1 METLI
6 KNPMLEQKKRLLLYR
21 LRKEMN
27 GAALDTMRY
36 FGEDYERNYGV
47 QIYAIRNLA
56 REIGTDHELA
66 KSFYT
71 ENIREV
77 RLVALWI
84 ADAEQVNVADFD
96 FWASGIINSEVA
108 EQASHALLSRIAD
121 IDKLLTAWCELESPL
136 LAYCALLSAAR
147 NSGVGQTVVVNAL
160 LRAVANHPD
169 NRLVAQGATALA
181 INLADEAIKELLAN
195 LPDNPTSQ
203 LLKEEIAW
211 RVE

>member
-1 METLI
+1 
-6 KNPMLEQKKRLLLYR
+6 MLEQKKRLLLYR

-56 REIGTDHELA
+56 REIGSNHELA
-66 KSFYT
+66 TYFYT
-71 ENIREV
+71 QNIREV

-84 ADAEQVNVADFD
+84 ADAANVSVADFS
-96 FWASGIINSEVA
+96 FWASGVINSEVA
-108 EQASHALLSRIAD
+108 EQASHALLSRIEPIAS
-121 IDKLLTAWCELESPL
+121 LLAEWCASDNAL

-147 NSGVGQTVVVNAL
+147 NGGVEGDV
-160 LRAVANHPD
+160 AVEAILSSVTKFSN

-181 INLADEAIKELLAN
+181 MTLSDEAVQQLLEQ
-195 LPDNPTSQ
+195 LPDNPTST
-203 LLKEEIAW
+203 LLREEIAW
-211 RVE
+211 QVE

>member
-1 METLI
+1 
-6 KNPMLEQKKRLLLYR
+6 MLEQKKRLLLYR

-27 GAALDTMRY
+27 GAALDTMLY
-36 FGEDYERNYGV
+36 FGADYDRNYGV

-66 KSFYT
+66 KYFYT
-71 ENIREV
+71 QNIREV

-84 ADAEQVNVADFD
+84 ADAEKVSVADLP
-96 FWASGIINSEVA
+96 FWAEGIINSEIA
-108 EQASHALLSRIAD
+108 EQASHALLSRVDCVAE
-121 IDKLLTAWCELESPL
+121 LLTAWCSSENAL

-147 NSGVGQTVVVNAL
+147 NGGVAESV
-160 LRAVANHPD
+160 AVEAIVAAVSRFED

-181 INLADEAIKELLAN
+181 INLSDDMVRELLSR
-195 LPDNPTSQ
+195 LIDNPTTK
-203 LLKEEIAW
+203 LLREEIAW

>member
-1 METLI
+1 
-6 KNPMLEQKKRLLLYR
+6 MLEQKKRLLLYR

-36 FGEDYERNYGV
+36 FGADYGRNYGV

-56 REIGTDHELA
+56 REIGTDHALA
-66 KSFYT
+66 EYFYKQ
-71 ENIREV
+71 NIREAH
-77 RLVALWI
+77 LVALWI
-84 ADAEQVNVADFD
+84 ADAEQVKAGDFD
-96 FWASGIINSEVA
+96 FWAEGIINSEVA

-121 IDKLLTAWCELESPL
+121 IADLLTEWCSSDNGL

-147 NSGVGQTVVVNAL
+147 NGKVEGAIAVEAILSAVVNFS
-160 LRAVANHPD
+160 D

-181 INLADEAIKELLAN
+181 INLSDEVVQQLLDR
-195 LPDNPTSQ
+195 LPQNPTAK
-203 LLKEEIAW
+203 LLREEIAW

>member
-1 METLI
+1 
-6 KNPMLEQKKRLLLYR
+6 MLEQKKRLLLFR

-36 FGEDYERNYGV
+36 FGADYERNYGV

-66 KSFYT
+66 EYFYT
-71 ENIREV
+71 QNIREV

-84 ADAEQVNVADFD
+84 ADAERVAVPDFD

-108 EQASHALLSRIAD
+108 EQASHALLSRIASVAE
-121 IDKLLTAWCELESPL
+121 LLSAWCSSDNAL
-136 LAYCALLSAAR
+136 LAYCALLAAAR
-147 NSGVGQTVVVNAL
+147 NGGVEPTV
-160 LRAVANHPD
+160 AVSAILSAVENFSD

-181 INLADEAIKELLAN
+181 INLPDEAIKNLLDNLSNSPRAN
-195 LPDNPTSQ
+195 L
-203 LLKEEIAW
+203 LREEISW
-211 RVE
+211 RIE

>member
-1 METLI
+1 
-6 KNPMLEQKKRLLLYR
+6 MLEQKKRLLLYR

-36 FGEDYERNYGV
+36 FGTDYERNYGV

-56 REIGTDHELA
+56 REIGIDHDLA
-66 KSFYT
+66 KSFYA
-71 ENIREV
+71 ENIREM

-84 ADAEQVNVADFD
+84 ADAEQVSVVDFP

-108 EQASHALLSRIAD
+108 EQASHALLSRIAH
-121 IDKLLTAWCELESPL
+121 IGELLTEWCDSENPL
-136 LAYCALLSAAR
+136 LAYCSLLSAAR
-147 NSGVGQTVVVNAL
+147 NGGVEQETAL
-160 LRAVANHPD
+160 EAILSAVTTFSD

-181 INLADEAIKELLAN
+181 INLADEAVAELLNN
-195 LPDNPTSQ
+195 LPDNQTSQ

-211 RVE
+211 RVDETIA

>member
-1 METLI
+1 
-6 KNPMLEQKKRLLLYR
+6 MLEQKKRLLLYR

-56 REIGTDHELA
+56 REIGTDNELA

-84 ADAEQVNVADFD
+84 ADAEQVDVADFD

-121 IDKLLTAWCELESPL
+121 IDKLLIAWCESDNPL

-147 NSGVGQTVVVNAL
+147 NGGVGQTVVVNAL

-181 INLADEAIKELLAN
+181 INLADEAIKDLLAN

>member
-1 METLI
+1 
-6 KNPMLEQKKRLLLYR
+6 MLEQKKRLLLYR

-36 FGEDYERNYGV
+36 FGADYERNYGV

-56 REIGTDHELA
+56 REIGTDHSLA
-66 KSFYT
+66 EYFYT
-71 ENIREV
+71 QSIREV

-84 ADAEQVNVADFD
+84 ADAEQVKISDLD
-96 FWASGIINSEVA
+96 LWASGIINSEVA
-108 EQASHALLSRIAD
+108 EQASHALLSRVSCIAE
-121 IDKLLTAWCELESPL
+121 LLAAWCASDNAL

-147 NSGVGQTVVVNAL
+147 NGGVEGAISIDAIL
-160 LRAVANHPD
+160 SAVSNFSD

-181 INLADEAIKELLAN
+181 INLSDEAVQQLLDR
-195 LPDNPTSQ
+195 LPDNPTAH
-203 LLKEEIAW
+203 LLREEVAW

>member
-1 METLI
+1 MF
-6 KNPMLEQKKRLLLYR
+6 EQKKRLLLFR

-36 FGEDYERNYGV
+36 FGADYERNYGV

-56 REIGTDHELA
+56 QEIGTDHELA
-66 KSFYT
+66 EYFYT
-71 ENIREV
+71 QNIREV

-84 ADAEQVNVADFD
+84 ADAERVAAPNFD
-96 FWASGIINSEVA
+96 FWASGVINSEVA

-121 IDKLLTAWCELESPL
+121 VAELLQRWSNSDNAL

-147 NSGVGQTVVVNAL
+147 NGGVESATVVNAIVQ
-160 LRAVANHPD
+160 AVTTFSD

-181 INLADEAIKELLAN
+181 INLPDEAIKNLLQN
-195 LPDNPTSQ
+195 LPENPTAR
-203 LLKEEIAW
+203 LIRDEVTW
-211 RVE
+211 RIE

>member
-1 METLI
+1 
-6 KNPMLEQKKRLLLYR
+6 MLEQKKRLLLFR

-36 FGEDYERNYGV
+36 FGADYERNYGV

-66 KSFYT
+66 EYFYT
-71 ENIREV
+71 QNIREV

-84 ADAEQVNVADFD
+84 ADAERVAAPDFD

-121 IDKLLTAWCELESPL
+121 IAELLQRWSNSDNAL

-147 NSGVGQTVVVNAL
+147 NGGVEPTSAVNAIL
-160 LRAVANHPD
+160 SAVEKFSD

-181 INLADEAIKELLAN
+181 MRLNDDTIKNLLEHI
-195 LPDNPTSQ
+195 PDNPTVR
-203 LLKEEIAW
+203 LLLEEIAW
-211 RVE
+211 RIE

>member
-1 METLI
+1 
-6 KNPMLEQKKRLLLYR
+6 MLEQKKRLLLYR

-36 FGEDYERNYGV
+36 FGADYERNYGV

-56 REIGTDHELA
+56 REIGTDHSLA
-66 KSFYT
+66 EYFYT
-71 ENIREV
+71 QSIREV

-84 ADAEQVNVADFD
+84 ADAERVKTPDFD

-108 EQASHALLSRIAD
+108 EQASHALLSRVSCIAE
-121 IDKLLTAWCELESPL
+121 LLAAWCASDNAL

-147 NSGVGQTVVVNAL
+147 NGGVEGAISIDAIL
-160 LRAVANHPD
+160 SAVSNFSD

-181 INLADEAIKELLAN
+181 INLSDEAVQQLLDR
-195 LPDNPTSQ
+195 LPDNPTAH
-203 LLKEEIAW
+203 LLREEAAW

>member
-1 METLI
+1 
-6 KNPMLEQKKRLLLYR
+6 MLEQKKRLLLFR

-36 FGEDYERNYGV
+36 FGADYERNYGV

-66 KSFYT
+66 KYFY
-71 ENIREV
+71 EQAIREV

-84 ADAEQVNVADFD
+84 ADASQVKVADFD
-96 FWASGIINSEVA
+96 FWATGIINSEVA
-108 EQASHALLSRIAD
+108 EQASHALLSRIESLSE
-121 IDKLLTAWCELESPL
+121 LLAEWCASDNAL
-136 LAYCALLSAAR
+136 LAYSALLAAAR
-147 NSGVGQTVVVNAL
+147 NGKADGEI
-160 LRAVANHPD
+160 AVKAIVTAVDNFAD

-181 INLADEAIKELLAN
+181 MQLSDDGVATLLKR
-195 LPDNPTSQ
+195 LPENPTSH
-203 LLKEEIAW
+203 LLAEEIAW

>member
-1 METLI
+1 
-6 KNPMLEQKKRLLLYR
+6 MLEQKKRLLLFR

-36 FGEDYERNYGV
+36 FGADYERNYGV

-66 KSFYT
+66 EFFYK
-71 ENIREV
+71 EAIREV

-84 ADAEQVNVADFD
+84 ADAERVAVPDFD

-121 IDKLLTAWCELESPL
+121 VAELLQRWCSSDNAL

-147 NSGVGQTVVVNAL
+147 NGRVEPTAAVGAIL
-160 LRAVANHPD
+160 SAVERFSD

-181 INLADEAIKELLAN
+181 MQLDDSAVQELLRS
-195 LPDNPTSQ
+195 LPDSPTAA
-203 LLKEEIAW
+203 LLREEIAW

>member
-1 METLI
+1 
-6 KNPMLEQKKRLLLYR
+6 MLEQKKRLLLFR

-36 FGEDYERNYGV
+36 FGADYERNYGV

-66 KSFYT
+66 EFFYK
-71 ENIREV
+71 EAIREV

-84 ADAEQVNVADFD
+84 ADAERVAISDFD
-96 FWASGIINSEVA
+96 FWASGIISSEVA

-121 IDKLLTAWCELESPL
+121 VAELLQRWCSSDNAL

-147 NSGVGQTVVVNAL
+147 NGRVEPTAAVGAIL
-160 LRAVANHPD
+160 SAVERFSD

-181 INLADEAIKELLAN
+181 MQIDDSAVQELLHS
-195 LPDNPTSQ
+195 LPDNPTAA
-203 LLKEEIAW
+203 LLREEIAW

>member
-1 METLI
+1 MS
-6 KNPMLEQKKRLLLYR
+6 EQKKRLLLYR

-27 GAALDTMRY
+27 GAALDTMCY
-36 FGEDYERNYGV
+36 FGADYERNYGV

-66 KSFYT
+66 KSFYI

-84 ADAEQVNVADFD
+84 ADAERVEVADFP
-96 FWASGIINSEVA
+96 FWSEGIINSEVA
-108 EQASHALLSRIAD
+108 EQASHALLSRISP
-121 IDKLLTAWCELESPL
+121 ISELLSAWCSSDNAL

-147 NSGVGQTVVVNAL
+147 KGGVEGAMAVNAIL
-160 LRAVANHPD
+160 SAVKQFSD

-181 INLADEAIKELLAN
+181 INLADDTVAELLEK
-195 LPDNPTSQ
+195 LPDNSTA
-203 LLKEEIAW
+203 KVVREEIAW
-211 RVE
+211 RLQ

>member
-1 METLI
+1 
-6 KNPMLEQKKRLLLYR
+6 MLEQKKRLLLYR

-36 FGEDYERNYGV
+36 FGADYERNYGV

-56 REIGTDHELA
+56 REIGTDHTLA
-66 KSFYT
+66 DYFYT
-71 ENIREV
+71 QNIREV

-84 ADAEQVNVADFD
+84 ADAEKVAISDFD

-108 EQASHALLSRIAD
+108 EQASHALLSRIAP
-121 IDKLLTAWCELESPL
+121 IAELLTMWCSSNSAL

-147 NSGVGQTVVVNAL
+147 NGGVGADVATKAILSAL
-160 LRAVANHPD
+160 DKFSD

-181 INLADEAIKELLAN
+181 MHLDDDAVQRLLGE
-195 LPDNPTSQ
+195 LPDNPTAQ
-203 LLKEEIAW
+203 LLREEIAW
-211 RVE
+211 RIE

>member
-1 METLI
+1 MF
-6 KNPMLEQKKRLLLYR
+6 EQKKRLLLFR

-36 FGEDYERNYGV
+36 FGADYERNYGV

-66 KSFYT
+66 EYFYMQ
-71 ENIREV
+71 NIREV

-84 ADAEQVNVADFD
+84 ADAERVAAPDFD

-121 IDKLLTAWCELESPL
+121 VAELLQRWSSSDNAL

-147 NSGVGQTVVVNAL
+147 NGGVESATVVNAIVQ
-160 LRAVANHPD
+160 AVTTFSD
-169 NRLVAQGATALA
+169 NRLVAQGATALT
-181 INLADEAIKELLAN
+181 INLPDEAIKNLLQN
-195 LPDNPTSQ
+195 LPNNPTSQ
-203 LLKEEIAW
+203 LLKDEVAW
-211 RVE
+211 RL

>member
-1 METLI
+1 
-6 KNPMLEQKKRLLLYR
+6 MLEQKKRLLLYR

-27 GAALDTMRY
+27 GAALDTMCY
-36 FGEDYERNYGV
+36 FGEDYGRNYGV

-56 REIGTDHELA
+56 REIGTDHDLA
-66 KSFYT
+66 VSFYT

-84 ADAEQVNVADFD
+84 AAAERVEVADFD

-108 EQASHALLSRIAD
+108 EQASHALLSRIAP
-121 IDKLLTAWCELESPL
+121 IAELLTAWCSSDNAL
-136 LAYCALLSAAR
+136 LAYCALLAAAR
-147 NSGVGQTVVVNAL
+147 NGRVEPDA
-160 LRAVANHPD
+160 AVKAIEQAVTTFSD

-181 INLADEAIKELLAN
+181 MQLNDEAVKNLLKN

>member
-1 METLI
+1 MS
-6 KNPMLEQKKRLLLYR
+6 EQKKRLLLYR

-27 GAALDTMRY
+27 GAALDTMCY
-36 FGEDYERNYGV
+36 FGADYERNYGV

-56 REIGTDHELA
+56 REIGTDHSLA

-84 ADAEQVNVADFD
+84 ADAEQVSVDDFS
-96 FWASGIINSEVA
+96 FWAEGIINSEVA
-108 EQASHALLSRIAD
+108 EQASHALLSRITPIAE
-121 IDKLLTAWCELESPL
+121 LLGAWCSSDNAL

-147 NSGVGQTVVVNAL
+147 SGRVEQTA
-160 LRAVANHPD
+160 AVEAIVQAVTTFSD

-181 INLADEAIKELLAN
+181 INLPDDAVEELLEKI
-195 LPDNPTSQ
+195 PDNPTAK
-203 LLKEEIAW
+203 LLREEIAW
-211 RVE
+211 RVER

>member
-1 METLI
+1 
-6 KNPMLEQKKRLLLYR
+6 MLEQKKRLLLFR

-36 FGEDYERNYGV
+36 FGADYERNYGV

-66 KSFYT
+66 EFFYK
-71 ENIREV
+71 EAIREV

-84 ADAEQVNVADFD
+84 ADAERVATSDFE

-121 IDKLLTAWCELESPL
+121 VAELLQRWCSSDNAL

-147 NSGVGQTVVVNAL
+147 NGRVELTAAIGAILS
-160 LRAVANHPD
+160 AVERFSD

-181 INLADEAIKELLAN
+181 MQIDDSAVQELLHK
-195 LPDNPTSQ
+195 LPDSPTST
-203 LLKEEIAW
+203 LLREEIAW

>member
-1 METLI
+1 MF
-6 KNPMLEQKKRLLLYR
+6 EQKKRLLLFR

-36 FGEDYERNYGV
+36 FGADYERNCGV

-56 REIGTDHELA
+56 QEIGTDHELA
-66 KSFYT
+66 EYFYT
-71 ENIREV
+71 QNIREV

-84 ADAEQVNVADFD
+84 ADAERVAAPDFD

-121 IDKLLTAWCELESPL
+121 VAELLQRWSSSNNAL

-147 NSGVGQTVVVNAL
+147 NGGVESATVVNAIVQ
-160 LRAVANHPD
+160 AVTTFSD

-181 INLADEAIKELLAN
+181 INLPDEAIKNLLQN
-195 LPDNPTSQ
+195 LPENPTAR
-203 LLKEEIAW
+203 LIRDEVTW
-211 RVE
+211 RIE

>member
-1 METLI
+1 
-6 KNPMLEQKKRLLLYR
+6 MLEQKKRLLLFR

-66 KSFYT
+66 EYFYT
-71 ENIREV
+71 QAIREV

-84 ADAEQVNVADFD
+84 ADAERVSVENFD

-108 EQASHALLSRIAD
+108 EQASHALLSRID
-121 IDKLLTAWCELESPL
+121 GVEELLKMWCASDNAL
-136 LAYCALLSAAR
+136 LAYCALLAAAR
-147 NSGVGQTVVVNAL
+147 SGRVEGKKSIEAIL
-160 LRAVANHPD
+160 AAVTRFEN

-181 INLADEAIKELLAN
+181 MQIDDKAVAELLVNLPENPTAN
-195 LPDNPTSQ
+195 L
-203 LLKEEIAW
+203 LREEISW
-211 RVE
+211 RV

>member
-1 METLI
+1 
-6 KNPMLEQKKRLLLYR
+6 MLEQKKRLLLYR

-27 GAALDTMRY
+27 GAALDTMCY
-36 FGEDYERNYGV
+36 FGADYGRNYGV

-66 KSFYT
+66 KSFYA

-84 ADAEQVNVADFD
+84 ADAEQVSVDDFS
-96 FWASGIINSEVA
+96 FWAEGIINSEVA
-108 EQASHALLSRIAD
+108 EQASHALLSRITPIAE
-121 IDKLLTAWCELESPL
+121 LLGAWCSSDNAL

-147 NSGVGQTVVVNAL
+147 SGGVEQTA
-160 LRAVANHPD
+160 AVEAIVQAVTIFSD

-181 INLADEAIKELLAN
+181 INLPDDAVEELLEKI
-195 LPDNPTSQ
+195 PDNPTAK
-203 LLKEEIAW
+203 LLREEIAW
-211 RVE
+211 RVER